1 MPVPT
6 DKPEQLIG
14 LKARM
19 RQGRVPFDIPTTA
32 MNTEHTFVGIDIA
45 KDRLDLDTCPHA
57 QPWHTTNDNQGI
69 AQVIESMHQLQPA
82 LIVLEAT
89 GGYERVLAAALASDG
104 LSVAVVNPRQV
115 RDFARATGQLA
126 KTDAIDAQILALFAE
141 RIRPEVR
148 PLPEVEQQA
157 LAALVA
163 RRRQLG
169 EMLQAERNRLSM
181 AHKAVQS
188 ELRAHIRFLEKRLD
202 KANRALQ
209 EVIEASPIWRAQENL
224 LRSVPGVGPVLSATL
239 LAELPELGRL
249 SGREIA
255 ALVGVAPFNRD
266 SGTLRGQRCIWGG
279 RVSVRCAL
287 YMGTLVAVRHNPVLR
302 RHYEQLLDRGKA
314 KKVALVA
321 CMRKLLVML
330 NAMMKTQTHWNPDF
344 CYDRP

>member
-1 MPVPT
+1 
-6 DKPEQLIG
+6 
-14 LKARM
+14 
-19 RQGRVPFDIPTTA
+19 
-32 MNTEHTFVGIDIA
+32 
-45 KDRLDLDTCPHA
+45 
-57 QPWHTTNDNQGI
+57 
-69 AQVIESMHQLQPA
+69 MHHLQPV

-89 GGYERVLAAALASDG
+89 GGYQRTLAAALASDG
-104 LSVAVVNPRQV
+104 LPVAVVNPRQV

-126 KTDAIDAQILALFAE
+126 KTDAIDAKMLALFAE

-148 PLPEVEQQA
+148 PLPEAEQQA

-163 RRRQLG
+163 RRRQLL

-181 AHKAVQS
+181 AHKAVQD

-209 EVIEASPIWRAQENL
+209 EAIEASPIWRAKEDL

-302 RHYEQLLDRGKA
+302 RFYEQLLGRGKA

-321 CMRKLLVML
+321 CMRKLLVIL

-344 CYDRP
+344 CYESP